1 MQKLLRRS
9 PWAPPILCCAANNT
23 PIPFTLATT
32 TTTFFSL
39 GFSTKT
45 KTPPLPHPTMSPL
58 HLHPSSAI
66 AAATA
71 KNPITSRFYP
81 TNCCRICRCSI
92 DNSSP
97 VRAWVVLKESRTGSR
112 STWFHTAA
120 SDKDFSA
127 ASASASAAAEGS
139 KNLEGEIQNGEEN
152 DKGSEEKPLRLHRRN
167 KGSSVGV
174 VMPGNPD
181 LLTIPGVGPRN
192 LRKLVEKGIAGV
204 AELKQLYKDKCR
216 EDEKAT
222 FLQRIANETLEL
234 QDLVEIVPEP
244 VNKWQDVGPDHF
256 NILDAFYAEPQ
267 RYAYTFQNYVFVT
280 RVMQE
285 RESSGGIKPLRLM
298 ERSVFSDRM
307 VFVRAVHEANWMNE
321 MEISIYDSWFDPVVS
336 CLPGLIPDGFIY
348 LRATPD
354 TCHKRMLLRK
364 RAEEGG
370 VSLEYLRDLHEKHE
384 SWLFPLQSGDH
395 GVFSVKLPHHMD
407 CSLHPDIRDRVLY
420 LEGDHMHS
428 SIQKVPALVLDCEPN
443 IDFGKDIDAK
453 REETRLDF
461 SERRKIYGVKCGVA
475 KGYARQVA
483 KFFEFVKK
491 KKEEPAEKVGEAAK
505 NGQPQVMLPH
515 KGLWMPNEKH
525 FPESAL
531 KSLDF
536 RRAMSFMSGLGL
548 ADVFN
553 NLVKLKTCYAFSMRR
568 YARQVAKFFEFVK
581 KKKEEPAEKVGE
593 AAKNGQPQVMLPHK
607 GLWMPNE
614 KHFPE
619 SALKSLDFRRAM
631 SFMSGLG
638 LADVFNNL
646 VKLKTCYAFSMRS
659 WLKAKS
665 FNTQF
670 EASGWLRYQLL
681 QLRFEIVGGSVA
693 AGGEGSFAAMQC
705 DFITS
710 AAKFGDAS
718 ERYG

>member
-1 MQKLLRRS
+1 M
-9 PWAPPILCCAANNT
+9 
-23 PIPFTLATT
+23 
-32 TTTFFSL
+32 
-39 GFSTKT
+39 
-45 KTPPLPHPTMSPL
+45 
-58 HLHPSSAI
+58 
-66 AAATA
+66 
-71 KNPITSRFYP
+71 
-81 TNCCRICRCSI
+81 
-92 DNSSP
+92 
-97 VRAWVVLKESRTGSR
+97 LKESRTGSR

-120 SDKDFSA
+120 SDKDSA
-127 ASASASAAAEGS
+127 TASASAAAEGS
-139 KNLEGEIQNGEEN
+139 KNLEGEIENGEESE
-152 DKGSEEKPLRLHRRN
+152 KGSEEKPLRLHRRN

-204 AELKQLYKDKCR
+204 AELKQLYKDKFFGKSSQKMVEFLQDSVGIIHR
-216 EDEKAT
+216 NHAESITTFIKESVDEELKEESSNSDMQRTLKKRLTFCVEGNISVGKTT

-244 VNKWQDVGPDHF
+244 INKWQDVGPDHF

-384 SWLFPLQSGDH
+384 SWLFPFQSGDH

-407 CSLHPDIRDRVLY
+407 CSLHPDIRDRVFY

-453 REETRLDF
+453 RE
-461 SERRKIYGVKCGVA
+461 
-475 KGYARQVA
+475 YARQVA

-505 NGQPQVMLPH
+505 NGQPQVMLSH

-536 RRAMSFMSGLGL
+536 RRAMSFMSG
-548 ADVFN
+548 
-553 NLVKLKTCYAFSMRR
+553 
-568 YARQVAKFFEFVK
+568 
-581 KKKEEPAEKVGE
+581 
-593 AAKNGQPQVMLPHK
+593 
-607 GLWMPNE
+607 
-614 KHFPE
+614 
-619 SALKSLDFRRAM
+619 
-631 SFMSGLG
+631 
-638 LADVFNNL
+638 
-646 VKLKTCYAFSMRS
+646 
-659 WLKAKS
+659 
-665 FNTQF
+665 
-670 EASGWLRYQLL
+670 
-681 QLRFEIVGGSVA
+681 
-693 AGGEGSFAAMQC
+693 
-705 DFITS
+705 
-710 AAKFGDAS
+710 
-718 ERYG
+718 